1 MRIMIRELRHSA
13 NKLRRVESNFGDL
26 AAVGK
31 LFGSLPKLP
40 HPMLFAYGKKKID
53 DTDKGE

>member
-1 MRIMIRELRHSA
+1 MIGEIRHSA
-13 NKLRRVESNFGDL
+13 NKLRRVESNFGGL
-26 AAVGK
+26 AALGE

-53 DTDKGE
+53 DTEKGE